1 MILTF
6 ICLRPSLGSEAQP
19 HISSC
24 LSGILTL
31 VFQGCFKLRP
41 TERKH
46 QNPDISASKFLLLRI
61 RYQRAPV
68 LPQT

>member
-6 ICLRPSLGSEAQP
+6 ISPRPSLGSEAQP
-19 HISSC
+19 HISSY
-24 LSGILTL
+24 LPILTL

-41 TERKH
+41 TDRKH
-46 QNPDISASKFLLLRI
+46 RNSGISASKFLLLRI
-61 RYQRAPV
+61 RYQQAPV